1 MRPHGA
7 AAVFVRVDQWR
18 QRNRALDR
26 GIEPDAEFADEI
38 QIGAEAGRHDQ
49 FVDDHLTS
57 ATTVAGPDE
66 EARAVGGQM
75 RDTEF
80 AFHRYLARCDQ
91 CREGCAQRAAGGKLV
106 VGAAAKSLGRITAA

>member
-1 MRPHGA
+1 VAIASTLSGCRTSDCACGDLA
-7 AAVFVRVDQWR
+7 TYYRD
-18 QRNRALDR
+18 
-26 GIEPDAEFADEI
+26 IPDAEFADEI

-49 FVDDHLTS
+49 FIDDNLTS

-80 AFHRYLARCDQ
+80 TFHPYLARCDQ
-91 CREGCAQRAAGGKLV
+91 PREGCTQRAAGGKLV
-106 VGAAAKSLGRITAA
+106 VGAAAKSLGRIIAA